1 MAGTVLLL
9 PKDAQVTR
17 SQRTQIVH
25 CYGNYTARAN
35 CPPTK
40 YPPTSITLFHW
51 PRPGPAHDAGPTREP
66 RSTDVMRSRL
76 ALVLTSLLVL
86 SAAWPVPSAASLR
99 TPSWSW
105 PLSPRPAVVR
115 AFAKPVQKWKAGH
128 RGIDLDCAKAQE
140 IRAPA
145 PGTVSHSG
153 RVVDRG
159 VITITTE
166 DGFRTSF
173 EPVVDQ
179 LPRGTHVTAGTV
191 IARRDPEL
199 KHEGCASCLHWGVR
213 EGEEYINP
221 LSLVG
226 ALRPSVL
233 LPRSRDPAPG
243 GRAWSG
249 SVAPARPT
257 L

>member
-1 MAGTVLLL
+1 M
-9 PKDAQVTR
+9 
-17 SQRTQIVH
+17 
-25 CYGNYTARAN
+25 
-35 CPPTK
+35 
-40 YPPTSITLFHW
+40 
-51 PRPGPAHDAGPTREP
+51 
-66 RSTDVMRSRL
+66 
-76 ALVLTSLLVL
+76 
-86 SAAWPVPSAASLR
+86 
-99 TPSWSW
+99 
-105 PLSPRPAVVR
+105 VR

-199 KHEGCASCLHWGVR
+199 KHEGCATCLHWGVR

-233 LPRSRDPAPG
+233 LPRSRDPDPLADER
-243 GRAWSG
+243 GRGPWHRHVPRCEPRTAAESEI
-249 SVAPARPT
+249 T
-257 L
+257 